1 MDSAA
6 EFTFFSPIRYAAV
19 IVTKGWMGNQQMVDT
34 QVTLE
39 GDYVGACTVAP
50 FARIGSGGDMK
61 DILATQIVFWFG
73 AVRGRTGLVVDDLLL
88 YVTGGVAYAKFYN
101 LTYFAP

>member
-39 GDYVGACTVAP
+39 GDYVGAC
-50 FARIGSGGDMK
+50 
-61 DILATQIVFWFG
+61 Q
-73 AVRGRTGLVVDDLLL
+73 
-88 YVTGGVAYAKFYN
+88 
-101 LTYFAP
+101 

>member
-1 MDSAA
+1 
-6 EFTFFSPIRYAAV
+6 
-19 IVTKGWMGNQQMVDT
+19 
-34 QVTLE
+34 
-39 GDYVGACTVAP
+39 
-50 FARIGSGGDMK
+50 MK
-61 DILATQIVFWFG
+61 DILTQIVFWFG